1 MSWPARNV
9 LLSIVLVALSCAH
22 QESVPLPPPSTIR
35 YQVIIADRVAGSQ
48 VTEVKETGELQV
60 SSEFNDR
67 GRGPKLTARI
77 RLGSDGTPVLI
88 DTSGHNYLKVKVE
101 DHFAIEGRRA
111 TWSNALDSGE
121 RTLSGG
127 SAFYISANGVPEE
140 GALLASAL
148 LASADKKLAIL
159 PQGEARIEKLD
170 ELELH
175 VGSQTRKVI
184 QYSIE
189 GLALEPRLLWLDE
202 DRRYFAEV
210 SAWLSIIREGWKESI
225 PQLLA
230 AGDRARSKRSEK
242 MARSLG
248 RPLAQ
253 SWAIRGG
260 DVFDAEHERL
270 LRDYSVLG
278 SGNRITAIGPTA
290 SLAVP
295 SGAEVID
302 AVGKTVLPG
311 LWDMHTHIAES
322 QAPLYVACGV
332 TTVRDLANDIDS
344 LADLRRRIDAREAIG
359 PSIIPAGFLDG
370 SGPYA
375 GPTKVLVDTEA
386 EARAAIDRYKQ
397 LNYPQ
402 IKIYSSIK
410 PDLVPFIVKYSHGF
424 GLRVSGHVPAG
435 MNAEDAVRAGFDEL
449 QHVNFLF
456 LNFLVDRSA
465 DTRTPL
471 RFSAI
476 AEHAAELDLGSP
488 KVQAFITLLK
498 ERRIVVDP
506 TVSVFEGMFAAR
518 AGQISPTYV
527 SVASKLPPAIQRGL
541 KQGGLGAGTDEQKS
555 RAFAA
560 LLKMVGMLYR
570 AGIPIVAGTDAALP
584 GFVVH
589 RELELYVQ
597 AGLPAPAVLRIATIG
612 AAKVMK
618 RDGESGSIAPGKQA
632 DVIIVDGNPAERIS
646 DIRKIKTV
654 VEQGVLYDAKEL
666 EKLIGLASGS
676 TAQSL

>member
-9 LLSIVLVALSCAH
+9 LLSSVLVALSCAH
-22 QESVPLPPPSTIR
+22 QESVPPPRPSTIR
-35 YQVIIADRVAGSQ
+35 YEVLIADRVAGSQ
-48 VTEVKETGELQV
+48 VTEVKETGELQL

-67 GRGPKLTARI
+67 GRGSKLTARI
-77 RLGSDGTPVLI
+77 RLASDGTPVLI
-88 DTSGHNYLKVKVE
+88 DTSGHDYWKVKVD

-111 TWSNALDSGE
+111 SWRNALDAGE
-121 RTLSGG
+121 RTLSG
-127 SAFYISANGVPEE
+127 SAFYISANGVPAED
-140 GALLASAL
+140 GLLASAL
-148 LASADKKLAIL
+148 LASPDKKMAIL
-159 PQGEARIEKLD
+159 PQGEAHIEKLD
-170 ELELH
+170 ELELRA
-175 VGSQTRKVI
+175 GGQARKVI
-184 QYSIE
+184 LYSIE
-189 GLALEPRLLWLDE
+189 GLGLEPELLWLDE
-202 DRRYFAEV
+202 DRRYFAQV

-248 RPLAQ
+248 RPLTN
-253 SWAIRGG
+253 SWVIRGG
-260 DVFDAEHERL
+260 NVFDAEHERL
-270 LRDYSVLG
+270 LRDYSVVG
-278 SGNRITAIGPTA
+278 SGNRITAVGPTA

-295 SGAEVID
+295 PGAEVIE

-311 LWDMHTHIAES
+311 LWDMHAHIFES
-322 QAPLYVACGV
+322 QGPLYVACGV

-375 GPTKVLVDTEA
+375 GPTKVLVDTQA
-386 EARAAIDRYKQ
+386 EVRAAIDRYKQ

-402 IKIYSSIK
+402 IKTYSSIK
-410 PDLVPFIVKYSHGF
+410 PDLVPFIVKYSHSLGF
-424 GLRVSGHVPAG
+424 RVSGHVPAG

-471 RFSAI
+471 RFTVI
-476 AEHAAELDLGSP
+476 AEHAAELDLGSA
-488 KVQAFITLLK
+488 KVQAFIALLK
-498 ERRIVVDP
+498 ERNVVIDP
-506 TVSVFEGMFAAR
+506 TLSTFEGLLAAR
-518 AGQISPTYV
+518 PGQVSPTYA
-527 SVASKLPPAIQRGL
+527 SVASRLPPMTQRGL
-541 KQGGLGAGTDEQKS
+541 KGGGLPQGAAGANS
-555 RAFAA
+555 SAFAA
-560 LLKMVGMLYR
+560 LLEMVRLLYR

-597 AGLPAPAVLRIATIG
+597 AGIPPPAVLRIATLG

-618 RDGESGSIAPGKQA
+618 RDRESGSIAPGKQA
-632 DVIIVDGNPAERIS
+632 DLIIVDGNPTERIS

-654 VEQGVLYDAKEL
+654 VKRGVLFDGKEL
-666 EKLIGLASGS
+666 EERIGLASGS
-676 TAQSL
+676 TGQSL